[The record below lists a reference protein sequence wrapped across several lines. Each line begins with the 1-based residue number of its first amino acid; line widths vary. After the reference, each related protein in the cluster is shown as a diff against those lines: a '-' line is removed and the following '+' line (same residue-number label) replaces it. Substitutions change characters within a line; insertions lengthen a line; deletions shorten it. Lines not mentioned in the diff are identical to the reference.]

1 MTERKMLSLTIDLA
15 LTAAW
20 LIVHFVIVI
29 AAVYVGLIL
38 HNLTELLIDRV
49 SSNSNKNVW
58 R

>member
-1 MTERKMLSLTIDLA
+1 MLSLTIDLA

-29 AAVYVGLIL
+29 AAVYVCLFL
-38 HNLTELLIDRV
+38 HNLTELLINRV